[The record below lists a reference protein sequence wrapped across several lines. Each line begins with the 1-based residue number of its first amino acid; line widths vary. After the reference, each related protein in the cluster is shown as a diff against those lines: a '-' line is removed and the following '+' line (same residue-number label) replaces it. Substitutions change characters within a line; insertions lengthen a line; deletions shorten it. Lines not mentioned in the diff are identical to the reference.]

1 MDSFKVF
8 SEDKLPDMNFLVLEK
23 IHLSKEK
30 KLFTCY

>member
-23 IHLSKEK
+23 KFGIRLK
-30 KLFTCY
+30 